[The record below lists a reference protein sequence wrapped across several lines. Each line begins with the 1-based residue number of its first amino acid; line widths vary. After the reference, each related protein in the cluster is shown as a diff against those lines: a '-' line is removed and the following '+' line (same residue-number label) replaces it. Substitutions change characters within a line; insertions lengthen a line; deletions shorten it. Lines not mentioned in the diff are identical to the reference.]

1 MPRIQQVSDRTL
13 TAKFVSTGEGVA
25 ATGTPTFR
33 LRNAAVFMSTNW
45 QGLLYAGFDTA
56 EMQVLVS

>member
-1 MPRIQQVSDRTL
+1 MARIQQASDRPL

-33 LRNAAVFMSTNW
+33 LRNVAVFMSTNW
-45 QGLLYAGFDTA
+45 QGLLYAGFDTVA
-56 EMQVLVS
+56 MLVLVS